1 LTSSSS
7 PSSPAPPAVLEAD
20 SAAPPGGSAIAALE
34 AGESLDEAP
43 AAAAGVLGDGAEP
56 EVDLGPPAA
65 AFVLAGD
72 NVLTGDDGLTGDDVL
87 EPVGFEEPAL
97 PPLEGVPAAPP
108 AAEPFLEGEAAAADD
123 DDDDADAAA
132 TVGALTG
139 DTGTAPPA
147 AAGATG

>member
-34 AGESLDEAP
+34 AGESLDDAP
-43 AAAAGVLGDGAEP
+43 AAAAGLLGDGAEP
-56 EVDLGPPAA
+56 EVDFGPPAA
-65 AFVLAGD
+65 AAFLV
-72 NVLTGDDGLTGDDVL
+72 GDDGLTGDEVL

-108 AAEPFLEGEAAAADD
+108 AADPFLEGDEAAAAADTADD
-123 DDDDADAAA
+123 DVAP
-132 TVGALTG
+132 VGALTG
-139 DTGTAPPA
+139 DAGTAPPA